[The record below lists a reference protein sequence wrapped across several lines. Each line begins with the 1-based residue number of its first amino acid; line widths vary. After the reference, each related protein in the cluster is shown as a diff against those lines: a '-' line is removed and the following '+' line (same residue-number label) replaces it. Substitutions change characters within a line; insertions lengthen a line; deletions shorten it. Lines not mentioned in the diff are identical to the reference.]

1 MAAFNIIAADTD
13 AEAEFLASSLMQSFV
28 ALRTGNPRQLPPPVE
43 GYVASLPPHF
53 ASALHDVLSA
63 SAIGAADTVKSAV
76 QAFQARTQSDEI
88 IVACS
93 VFDHDKR
100 KRSLEITAEV
110 FGRL

>member
-1 MAAFNIIAADTD
+1 
-13 AEAEFLASSLMQSFV
+13 MQSFV

-53 ASALHDVLSA
+53 ASALNDVLSA
-63 SAIGAADTVKSAV
+63 SAIGAADTVTSAV
-76 QAFQARTQSDEI
+76 KAFQARTHADEI

-93 VFDHDKR
+93 VFDHEKR

-110 FGRL
+110 FARL